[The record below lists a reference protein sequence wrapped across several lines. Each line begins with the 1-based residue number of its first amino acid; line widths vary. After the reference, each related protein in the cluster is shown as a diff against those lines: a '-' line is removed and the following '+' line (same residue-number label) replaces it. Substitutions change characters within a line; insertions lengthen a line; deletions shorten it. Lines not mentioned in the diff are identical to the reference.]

1 MTEPRVPITGSAP
14 RHGSKIQWLAA
25 APPNQEVSATIT
37 IRRSPATAASPDA
50 GEQLLS
56 GKAPRLSREEAAQAI
71 AADPDDMAAVHSFVQ
86 QYGLTIVEENAQLR
100 TVRVEGTVQQ
110 MEKAFGVQLRLAQN
124 AKGQQYLSYEGS
136 ITVPKPL
143 AGIITAVLGLDQRPV
158 AKHHKV
164 KGTAA
169 Q

>member
-1 MTEPRVPITGSAP
+1 V
-14 RHGSKIQWLAA
+14 
-25 APPNQEVSATIT
+25 NVTIVL
-37 IRRSPATAASPDA
+37 RRSQASGASPDA

-56 GKAPRLSREEAAQAI
+56 GKTPRLSREEAAQAI
-71 AADPDDMAAVHSFVQ
+71 AADPNDMAAVHSFIQ

-110 MEKAFGVQLRLAQN
+110 MEKAFGVQLRVAKD

-136 ITVPKPL
+136 IMVPKPL
-143 AGIITAVLGLDQRPV
+143 AGIIAAVLGLDQRPV